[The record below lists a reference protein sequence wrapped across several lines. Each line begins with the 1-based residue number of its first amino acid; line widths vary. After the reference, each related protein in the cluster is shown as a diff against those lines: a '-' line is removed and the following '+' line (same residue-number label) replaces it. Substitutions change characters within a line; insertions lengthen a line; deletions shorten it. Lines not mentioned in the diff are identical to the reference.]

1 MHHDNTTELLIYS
14 LFVDRAHAAM
24 ARMGQQLLLCIARK
38 ELGNSFPPLCG
49 VTSHKNNLGG
59 DRDCNCFKPSS
70 YSCIIY
76 WFRAVIGRTKTAVHS
91 LAILIIWSVSKER
104 NKRIFIWQEI
114 SIQALVGRSRMK

>member
-1 MHHDNTTELLIYS
+1 
-14 LFVDRAHAAM
+14 M

-76 WFRAVIGRTKTAVHS
+76 WFRAVRKNQNCSAFAGNSHHLECFERAKQENFHMARNLHTSLGRKIQDEV
-91 LAILIIWSVSKER
+91 R
-104 NKRIFIWQEI
+104 NWCSAGDKLLKPLVVKPI
-114 SIQALVGRSRMK
+114 SE

>member
-1 MHHDNTTELLIYS
+1 
-14 LFVDRAHAAM
+14 M

-70 YSCIIY
+70 YSCIIG
-76 WFRAVIGRTKTAVHS
+76 WFRAVIGRTKTAGHS
-91 LAILIIWSVSKER
+91 LAILIIWSGWKER
-104 NKRIFIWQEI
+104 NKRIFRWQEI
-114 SIQALVGRSRMK
+114 SIQALVGGIQDEVRNWCSAGDKLLRPLIVKPISE